1 MTKFTPALCGLAALL
16 AFSFSAYAQQDV
28 PGEARA
34 LPSSPTTKAERQAAR
49 QKRLALSRDMAKK
62 DEGRLAEQPVTA
74 GKRQAAKPDE
84 RVAARVK
91 RKAVGAEVVRSG
103 TGRVPEAETAR

>member
-34 LPSSPTTKAERQAAR
+34 LPTAPATKAERQVAR
-49 QKRLALSRDMAKK
+49 HKRLALSREMAKN
-62 DEGRLAEQPVTA
+62 DEGRLADQPVSA
-74 GKRQAAKPDE
+74 GKRPAANPEEK
-84 RVAARVK
+84 VAARAK
-91 RKAVGAEVVRSG
+91 RKAAGAEVVRSG
-103 TGRVPEAETAR
+103 TGRVPEAENGR